1 MRTGAE
7 RGNINQCRRRKLVG
21 EKEEGKEKKRVKNLK
36 KEEKRRVKR
45 LKDKFLNI
53 SRKYK

>member
-7 RGNINQCRRRKLVG
+7 RGDINQRRRNLVEG
-21 EKEEGKEKKRVKNLK
+21 EKEEGKEKERVKNLK

-45 LKDKFLNI
+45 LEDKF
-53 SRKYK
+53 

>member
-7 RGNINQCRRRKLVG
+7 RGDINQRRRNLVEG
-21 EKEEGKEKKRVKNLK
+21 EKEEGKEKERVKNLK

-45 LKDKFLNI
+45 LEDKFLNI
-53 SRKYK
+53 GRKYK